1 MSKHSTHR
9 MHVVGRARRQRG
21 ISIVEAL
28 VALVVIAVGMLGI
41 AGLYLSSMQ
50 ASRSAKLRS
59 HAVELASSI
68 ADRIRANRDA
78 AAAYGTDTY
87 GGKPAA
93 QGCDAAKRCTPAEL
107 AQDDLARWIAD
118 IREALPGAA
127 AVTGT
132 VTVTDRNRP
141 ESDNYVIV
149 VTWREAN
156 SDIDYSYTVSMN
168 LANNL

>member
-1 MSKHSTHR
+1 MKMNTR
-9 MHVVGRARRQRG
+9 RLNVVARARQRG
-21 ISIVEAL
+21 ITMVESL

-78 AAAYGTDTY
+78 AVAYGTAAYDGEPAKQDCDT
-87 GGKPAA
+87 KL
-93 QGCDAAKRCTPAEL
+93 CTPAQL
-107 AQDDLARWIAD
+107 AQDDLARWIED
-118 IREALPGAA
+118 IRATLPGAD
-127 AVTGT
+127 AVTGV

-149 VTWREAN
+149 VNWREAN

-168 LANNL
+168 LANPL